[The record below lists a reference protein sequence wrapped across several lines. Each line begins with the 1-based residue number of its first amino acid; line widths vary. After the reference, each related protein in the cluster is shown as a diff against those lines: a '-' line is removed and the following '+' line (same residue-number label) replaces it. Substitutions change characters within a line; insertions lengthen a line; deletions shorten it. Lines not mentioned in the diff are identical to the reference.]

1 MNIDREVREY
11 LTVEMKEVDT
21 KARDI
26 NLILYYYGFG
36 ENLWPTLEDAAI
48 EFSVGESD
56 GRRSERPRQ
65 IINKKFRNIAKLTNF
80 PSLVE
85 FSKILNSSN
94 CHFSNEL
101 LEACLEDGLIGD
113 AGNITSLLRL
123 MHDLGEG
130 ENYEAYSLD
139 LDELTKNSFVKNQ
152 DILIADKDSIKALRK
167 ALKIAKTI
175 PGLIGISKMEY
186 LINEHGIGS
195 IDPEILIS
203 IIKRDADSWFYNYQG
218 DDYYLL
224 ESRDNVLINSLE
236 KIKYVTPFEDIGVL
250 VEALSNSLKRRTP
263 PQGRGY
269 PPKEVI
275 KKYLLSSKYTNIN
288 GDVVSI
294 MAEPEN
300 LTEAEMAVVE
310 YMQNKGFVGYPDIS
324 SHLFSLGYDKPHVDK
339 LIFKS
344 PLIYV
349 NKDKGRHHYKFRLI
363 GAGGTQPP
371 QKQNIYEQFR
381 QRLLK
386 ASSGGTDGVSEI
398 TTRREHYILKE
409 WLFKGKDSERCA
421 ICNKTYSVKS
431 LVTAHKKR
439 RADCAENERTDPYI
453 VMPLCSFGCDYL
465 YEKGLIYI
473 DNGIIQASAAINAEY
488 FDEKSAIKP
497 LIGKAVEKRWLKGS
511 ESYFK
516 KSRKSVKRIVKR

>member
-1 MNIDREVREY
+1 MSIDREIREY
-11 LTVEMKEVDT
+11 LKVEMKELDT
-21 KARDI
+21 KVRDI
-26 NLILYYYGFG
+26 DLILYYYGFG
-36 ENLWPTLEDAAI
+36 EDLWPTLEDAAI
-48 EFSVGESD
+48 EFDVGESD

-65 IINKKFRNIAKLTNF
+65 IINNKFRHVAKLIDF
-80 PSLVE
+80 PSLVG
-85 FSKILNSSN
+85 FSKILKSSN
-94 CHFSNEL
+94 FHLSNEL
-101 LEACLEDGLIGD
+101 LDACLKDELIGD
-113 AGNITSLLRL
+113 TGNITSLLRL

-130 ENYEAYSLD
+130 KNYEAYSLD
-139 LDELTKNSFVKNQ
+139 LNDLTRNSFIRNQ
-152 DILIADKDSIKALRK
+152 DVIIADKDSIKALRK
-167 ALKIAKTI
+167 SLKIAKTI
-175 PGLIGISKMEY
+175 PGLIGISKLEY
-186 LINEHGIGS
+186 LIAEPGIGS
-195 IDPEILIS
+195 VDPEMLVS
-203 IIKRDADSWFYNYQG
+203 IIKRDPDSWFYNYKG

-224 ESRDNVLINSLE
+224 ESRDNVLINNLE
-236 KIKYVTPFEDIGVL
+236 KIKNIAQFEDVGVL
-250 VEALSNSLKRRTP
+250 AEALSNSLTRRTP
-263 PQGRGY
+263 PKGRGY

-275 KKYLLSSKYTNIN
+275 KKYLLSSKYTNIS

-294 MAEPEN
+294 MTEPEK
-300 LTEAEMAVVE
+300 LTEAEMTVVE
-310 YMQNKGFVGYPDIS
+310 FMQNNSVFDYPTIS
-324 SHLFSLGYDKPHVDK
+324 SHLFSLGYEKPHIDK

-349 NKDKGRHHYKFRLI
+349 NKDAGRYHYKFRLI
-363 GAGGTQPP
+363 GAGVTQPS
-371 QKQNIYEQFR
+371 QKQDIYEQFR

-386 ASSGGTDGVSEI
+386 ASSGGTDGASEI

-473 DNGIIQASAAINAEY
+473 DNGIIQGSVVINGEY
-488 FDEKSAIKP
+488 FDEQSVIKP
-497 LIGKAVEKRWLKGS
+497 LIGKGVEQRWLKGS

-516 KSRKSVKRIVKR
+516 KPRKSVRRAVKR

>member
-1 MNIDREVREY
+1 MNIDREIREY
-11 LTVEMKEVDT
+11 LTVEMKELDT

-26 NLILYYYGFG
+26 DLILYYYGFG
-36 ENLWPTLEDAAI
+36 KKLWPTLEDAAI
-48 EFSVGESD
+48 EFGVGESD

-65 IINKKFRNIAKLTNF
+65 IINTKFRNIAKLTDF
-80 PSLVE
+80 PSLVR
-85 FSKILNSSN
+85 FSKKLKSSN
-94 CHFSNEL
+94 FHFSNEL
-101 LEACLEDGLIGD
+101 LEACLEEGLTGD
-113 AGNITSLLRL
+113 ADNITSLLRL

-130 ENYEAYSLD
+130 KNYEAYSLD
-139 LDELTKNSFVKNQ
+139 LNDLTRKSFIRNQ
-152 DILIADKDSIKALRK
+152 DILIADKDSIKVLRK
-167 ALKIAKTI
+167 ALKKAKTI
-175 PGLIGISKMEY
+175 PGLIGISKLEY
-186 LINEHGIGS
+186 LISERGIGS
-195 IDPEILIS
+195 VDPEILIS
-203 IIKRDADSWFYNYQG
+203 IIKRDPDSWFYSYQG

-224 ESRDNVLINSLE
+224 ESRDNVLINSLG
-236 KIKYVTPFEDIGVL
+236 KIKCVTQFEDVGVL
-250 VEALSNSLKRRTP
+250 AEVLSNSLPRRTP
-263 PQGRGY
+263 PKGRGY

-275 KKYLLSSKYTNIN
+275 KKYLLSSKHTNIS

-294 MAEPEN
+294 IAEPEN
-300 LTEAEMAVVE
+300 LTEAEMTVVE
-310 YMQNKGFVGYPDIS
+310 YLQDKGVVDYPTIAS
-324 SHLFSLGYDKPHVDK
+324 YLFSLGYEKPHVDK

-349 NKDKGRHHYKFRLI
+349 NKDAGRYHYKFSLI
-363 GAGGTQPP
+363 GAGGAQPS

-386 ASSGGTDGVSEI
+386 ASSDGTDGASEI

-409 WLFKGKDSERCA
+409 WLFKGKISERCA

-465 YEKGLIYI
+465 YEKGLVYI
-473 DNGIIQASAAINAEY
+473 DNGIIQALDVTNVEY
-488 FDEKSAIKP
+488 FDEQSTINH
-497 LIGKAVEKRWLKGS
+497 LIGKAVEQRWLKGS

-516 KSRKSVKRIVKR
+516 KPKKSVKRIAKR